1 MEDITGD
8 ESELKLL
15 VEKGDGAKGDAEK
28 GDAVDEGG
36 AKGDG
41 SSSTCVLGESLGRVG
56 GDAVCSSRE
65 RKGGRPSWK
74 ARSSNC
80 ASQ

>member
-1 MEDITGD
+1 MESITGD
-8 ESELKLL
+8 EPELKLL
-15 VEKGDGAKGDAEK
+15 VEKGDGAKGDGEK
-28 GDAVDEGG
+28 GDAADAGG

-41 SSSTCVLGESLGRVG
+41 SSSTCAFGESPGCG
-56 GDAVCSSRE
+56 GDAAGGSRE

-74 ARSSNC
+74 ARSSSC